1 MKKSRT
7 NNCHDWGGIN
17 LSGIDFN
24 GFSRSPGW
32 VGYFYSS
39 ELALLHIKKSST
51 MISSFFDINEFFM
64 LSALSYDE
72 DTDIFNLDPD
82 DPDDHRSIQKNNLF
96 ADSYLK
102 AIEYGFLQ
110 QYEGLYEKY
119 LDEEMRL
126 PIREVDL
133 PAYILRLDFDSSIF
147 LEFCE
152 VVMAYYFSPV
162 IGQRCFLINP
172 KLGIALYPHDDIG
185 YGCISLNNTAKEK
198 ALLVDFLKF
207 CEHGGVFKAFIEP
220 VNFVDD
226 KLNS

>member
-1 MKKSRT
+1 MEKSSKLKI
-7 NNCHDWGGIN
+7 NNNISWGGIN

-24 GFSRSPGW
+24 GFSSSPGW

-39 ELALLHIKKSST
+39 ELELSSIKKSSQ
-51 MISSFFDINEFFM
+51 MVGSFFNIDEFFM
-64 LSALSYDE
+64 LSALSYDKDE
-72 DTDIFNLDPD
+72 DIFDLDSNDPD
-82 DPDDHRSIQKNNLF
+82 DYRSIQKNNLF

-126 PIREVDL
+126 PIREMDL
-133 PAYILRLDFDSSIF
+133 PAHILRLDFDSSIF

-152 VVMAYYFSPV
+152 VAMAYYFSPV

-185 YGCISLNNTAKEK
+185 YGCISLNNTATEK

-207 CEHGGVFKAFIEP
+207 CEQSEMFKVFVES
-220 VNFVDD
+220 VNF
-226 KLNS
+226 

>member
-1 MKKSRT
+1 MERSSKLKI
-7 NNCHDWGGIN
+7 NNNISWGGIN

-24 GFSRSPGW
+24 GFSSSPGW

-39 ELALLHIKKSST
+39 ELELSSIRKSSQ
-51 MISSFFDINEFFM
+51 MVGSFFNIDEFFM
-64 LSALSYDE
+64 LSALSYDKDE
-72 DTDIFNLDPD
+72 DIFDLDSNDPD
-82 DPDDHRSIQKNNLF
+82 DYRSIQKNNLF

-126 PIREVDL
+126 PIREMDL
-133 PAYILRLDFDSSIF
+133 PAHILRLDFDSSIF

-152 VVMAYYFSPV
+152 VAMAYYFSPV

-185 YGCISLNNTAKEK
+185 YGCISLNNTATEK

-207 CEHGGVFKAFIEP
+207 CEQSEMFKVFVES
-220 VNFVDD
+220 VNF
-226 KLNS
+226 

>member
-1 MKKSRT
+1 MEKSSKLKI
-7 NNCHDWGGIN
+7 NNNISWGGIN

-24 GFSRSPGW
+24 GFSSSPGW

-39 ELALLHIKKSST
+39 ELELSSIKKSSQ
-51 MISSFFDINEFFM
+51 MVGSFFNIGEFFM
-64 LSALSYDE
+64 LSALSYDKDE
-72 DTDIFNLDPD
+72 DIFDLDSNDPD
-82 DPDDHRSIQKNNLF
+82 DYRSIQKNNLF

-126 PIREVDL
+126 PIREMDL
-133 PAYILRLDFDSSIF
+133 PAHILRLDFDSSIF

-152 VVMAYYFSPV
+152 VAMAYYFSPV

-185 YGCISLNNTAKEK
+185 YGCISLNNTATEK

-207 CEHGGVFKAFIEP
+207 CEQSEMFKVFVES
-220 VNFVDD
+220 VNF
-226 KLNS
+226 

>member
-1 MKKSRT
+1 MEKSSKLKI
-7 NNCHDWGGIN
+7 NNNISWGGIN

-24 GFSRSPGW
+24 GFSSSPGW

-39 ELALLHIKKSST
+39 ELELSSIRKSSQ
-51 MISSFFDINEFFM
+51 MVGSFFNIDEFFM
-64 LSALSYDE
+64 LSALSYDKDE
-72 DTDIFNLDPD
+72 DIFDLDSSDPD
-82 DPDDHRSIQKNNLF
+82 DYRSIQKNNLF

-126 PIREVDL
+126 PIREMDL
-133 PAYILRLDFDSSIF
+133 PAHILRLDFDSSIF

-152 VVMAYYFSPV
+152 VAMAYYFSPV

-185 YGCISLNNTAKEK
+185 YGCISLNNTATEK

-207 CEHGGVFKAFIEP
+207 CEQSEMFKVFVES
-220 VNFVDD
+220 VNF
-226 KLNS
+226 

>member
-1 MKKSRT
+1 MEKSSKLKI
-7 NNCHDWGGIN
+7 NNNISWGGIN

-24 GFSRSPGW
+24 GFSSSPGW

-39 ELALLHIKKSST
+39 ELELSSIRKSSQ
-51 MISSFFDINEFFM
+51 MVGSFFNIDEFFM
-64 LSALSYDE
+64 LSALSYDKDE
-72 DTDIFNLDPD
+72 DIFDLDSNEPD
-82 DPDDHRSIQKNNLF
+82 DYRSIQKNNLF

-126 PIREVDL
+126 PIREMDL
-133 PAYILRLDFDSSIF
+133 PAHILRLDFDSSIF

-152 VVMAYYFSPV
+152 VAMAYYFSPV

-185 YGCISLNNTAKEK
+185 YGCISLNNTATEK

-207 CEHGGVFKAFIEP
+207 CEQSEMFKVFVES
-220 VNFVDD
+220 VNF
-226 KLNS
+226 

>member
-1 MKKSRT
+1 MEKSSKLKI
-7 NNCHDWGGIN
+7 NNNISWGGIN

-24 GFSRSPGW
+24 GFSSSPGW

-39 ELALLHIKKSST
+39 ELELSSIRKSSQ
-51 MISSFFDINEFFM
+51 MVGSFFNIDEFFM
-64 LSALSYDE
+64 LSALSYDKDE
-72 DTDIFNLDPD
+72 DIFDLDSNDPD
-82 DPDDHRSIQKNNLF
+82 DYRSIQKNNLF

-126 PIREVDL
+126 PIREMDL
-133 PAYILRLDFDSSIF
+133 PAHILRLDFDSSIF

-152 VVMAYYFSPV
+152 VAMAYYFSPV

-185 YGCISLNNTAKEK
+185 YGCISLNNTATEK

-207 CEHGGVFKAFIEP
+207 CEQSEMFKVFVES
-220 VNFVDD
+220 VNF
-226 KLNS
+226 

>member
-1 MKKSRT
+1 MGKSSKLKI
-7 NNCHDWGGIN
+7 NNNISWGGIN

-24 GFSRSPGW
+24 GFSSSPGW

-39 ELALLHIKKSST
+39 ELELSSIRKSSQ
-51 MISSFFDINEFFM
+51 MVGSFFNIDEFFM
-64 LSALSYDE
+64 LSALSYDKDE
-72 DTDIFNLDPD
+72 DIFDLDSNDPD
-82 DPDDHRSIQKNNLF
+82 DYRSIQKNNLF

-126 PIREVDL
+126 PIREMDL
-133 PAYILRLDFDSSIF
+133 PAHILRLDFDSSIF

-152 VVMAYYFSPV
+152 VAMAYYFSPV

-185 YGCISLNNTAKEK
+185 YGCISLNNTATEK

-207 CEHGGVFKAFIEP
+207 CEQSEMFKVFVES
-220 VNFVDD
+220 VNF
-226 KLNS
+226 

>member
-1 MKKSRT
+1 MEKSSKLKI
-7 NNCHDWGGIN
+7 NNNISWGGIN

-24 GFSRSPGW
+24 GFSSSPGW

-39 ELALLHIKKSST
+39 ELELSSIRKSSQ
-51 MISSFFDINEFFM
+51 MVGSFFNIDEFFM
-64 LSALSYDE
+64 LSALSYDKDE
-72 DTDIFNLDPD
+72 DIFDLDSNDPD
-82 DPDDHRSIQKNNLF
+82 DYRSIQKNNLF

-126 PIREVDL
+126 PIREMDL
-133 PAYILRLDFDSSIF
+133 PAHILRLDFDSSIF

-152 VVMAYYFSPV
+152 VAMAYYFSPV

-185 YGCISLNNTAKEK
+185 YGCISLNNTATEK

-207 CEHGGVFKAFIEP
+207 CEQGEMFKVFVES
-220 VNFVDD
+220 VNF
-226 KLNS
+226 